1 MDLCNFY
8 ECTGLEF
15 PILSNRN
22 LAGFLIKKNCI
33 SKKRG
38 RQFIIIMPLL
48 QIQRF
53 RLGLQNGELCQGHN
67 SHLIVILTRDHVIF
81 KVCCSEQF
89 FGKELPNL
97 RPDHVQV
104 FWKHKSMR
112 NQASDWLTRQVNR
125 VAQKA
130 KVDLKFCT
138 FLQYPKRE
146 Y

>member
-8 ECTGLEF
+8 ECASLEF

-38 RQFIIIMPLL
+38 RQFIIMPML

-53 RLGLQNGELCQGHN
+53 SLGLQNAGELCQGHN

-81 KVCCSEQF
+81 KVLLQCAF
-89 FGKELPNL
+89 
-97 RPDHVQV
+97 
-104 FWKHKSMR
+104 FWKGTAKFKAGSC
-112 NQASDWLTRQVNR
+112 ASVL
-125 VAQKA
+125 KA
-130 KVDLKFCT
+130 
-138 FLQYPKRE
+138 
-146 Y
+146 